1 MPTVGAGI
9 LEQRLNYDA
18 GSVGCCIDEWKPAPV
33 VFNPHW
39 RRRLQ
44 SHHSGI
50 EECAQEVVGAHS

>member
-1 MPTVGAGI
+1 MSTAGAGI
-9 LEQRLNYDA
+9 SEQRLSCD
-18 GSVGCCIDEWKPAPV
+18 SDLVGFCTDERKPAPV

-39 RRRLQ
+39 SRRLQ